1 MEGAGLRSAVFELH
15 NITKKYGGTVALDN
29 VDFELL
35 EHEVL
40 GLVGDNGAGKSTLI
54 KVISGAVIADSGEI
68 FFEGQR
74 VKINSPSD
82 SIKLGI
88 ETIYQDLALF
98 GRQDFTVNI
107 FSGREYLKSGY
118 LARMLRILDK
128 KRMQSKAREVLMEI
142 SINMPSIREK
152 VDNFSGGQKQAIA
165 ISRAILWGRKVIIM
179 DEPTAALGVQE
190 SRIVLNM
197 IKNFAKKETVR
208 GVIIISHNIEHIS
221 EIADRVV
228 VLRQGKR
235 VGSIDMGEYKERKDS
250 LKEDIIK
257 MITGLGPPSG
267 RG

>member
-1 MEGAGLRSAVFELH
+1 
-15 NITKKYGGTVALDN
+15 
-29 VDFELL
+29 
-35 EHEVL
+35 
-40 GLVGDNGAGKSTLI
+40 
-54 KVISGAVIADSGEI
+54 
-68 FFEGQR
+68 
-74 VKINSPSD
+74 
-82 SIKLGI
+82 LGI

-98 GRQDFTVNI
+98 GRQDFTANI
-107 FSGREYLKSGY
+107 FSGREYIKSGY
-118 LARMLRILDK
+118 IARILKILDK
-128 KRMQSKAREVLMEI
+128 KRMQSKAKEVLMEI

-165 ISRAILWGRKVIIM
+165 ISRAILWGKKVIIM

-190 SRIVLNM
+190 SRIVINM
-197 IKNFAKKETVR
+197 IKNFAKKETVK

-235 VGSIDMGEYKERKDS
+235 VGSIDMEEYKERKDS

-257 MITGLGPPSG
+257 MITGLGPTGG